1 MKLGFS
7 TNINETTVNENKNND
22 SHCALSEKKKC
33 LNILLQRMCH
43 THSNRAGRGKWKCS
57 GPLYSKQQSFHQCFP
72 CLSPKQ
78 SCYKSLSILCRT
90 ISTIWF
96 PNCTLTV
103 SVLYAMYWLL
113 LNPDN
118 THNIYHTQLLLHSNY
133 ILGRIK
139 KSRKQGNT

>member
-1 MKLGFS
+1 MKIGFS
-7 TNINETTVNENKNND
+7 TNINETTVNANKNND
-22 SHCALSEKKKC
+22 SHCALSEKKNVSEYNWCKGC
-33 LNILLQRMCH
+33 VIHIRIVQEEGNESAQD
-43 THSNRAGRGKWKCS
+43 
-57 GPLYSKQQSFHQCFP
+57 LYTQNNKAFINAFQ
-72 CLSPKQ
+72 SPKQ

-90 ISTIWF
+90 ISTIWV